1 LSIFKNIFINKA
13 LVKKGKFQ
21 INCLYNREDI
31 HSLNIILQ
39 TSSLLASS
47 WLTCQKLSQENKSK
61 DRTIL
66 VEYYDNEAKKF
77 KNNLEDLHNLFGLPL
92 PSDKEKVKKFFKKL
106 AYKSDEINKTE
117 KNLQKFNKVLESRNI
132 SPLST

>member
-1 LSIFKNIFINKA
+1 
-13 LVKKGKFQ
+13 
-21 INCLYNREDI
+21 
-31 HSLNIILQ
+31 LNIILQ

-92 PSDKEKVKKFFKKL
+92 PSNKEKVKKFFKKL
-106 AYKSDEINKTE
+106 AEKADQINKTE

>member
-1 LSIFKNIFINKA
+1 MSIFKYTFINKA
-13 LVKKGKFQ
+13 KVKKGKFQ

-47 WLTCQKLSQENKSK
+47 WLTCKKLSQENKSK

-92 PSDKEKVKKFFKKL
+92 PSDKEKVKKFFTKL
-106 AYKSDEINKTE
+106 GEKADQINKTE

>member
-1 LSIFKNIFINKA
+1 MSIFKYTFINKA

-92 PSDKEKVKKFFKKL
+92 PSDKEKVKKFFAKL
-106 AYKSDEINKTE
+106 GEKADQINKTE

>member
-1 LSIFKNIFINKA
+1 MSIFKYTFINKA

-47 WLTCQKLSQENKSK
+47 WLTCKKLSQENKSK

-92 PSDKEKVKKFFKKL
+92 PSDKEKVKKFFAKL
-106 AYKSDEINKTE
+106 GEKADQINKTE

>member
-1 LSIFKNIFINKA
+1 
-13 LVKKGKFQ
+13 
-21 INCLYNREDI
+21 
-31 HSLNIILQ
+31 LNIILQ

-61 DRTIL
+61 DHTIL

>member
-1 LSIFKNIFINKA
+1 MSIFKYTFINKA
-13 LVKKGKFQ
+13 KVKKGKFQ

-92 PSDKEKVKKFFKKL
+92 PSDKEKVKKFFAKL
-106 AYKSDEINKTE
+106 GEKADQINKTE

>member
-61 DRTIL
+61 DHTIL